1 MAAWLAGYASGGSYW
16 NSVGWKLLYL
26 DAGER
31 EADTERLYCLWAVSC
46 SGTFCGLSLWRGD
59 AGVVSG
65 AEFVTV
71 QPATVQNYPLCKGM
85 EYDIVRKREETEY
98 WQRMPVKRWGTKDG
112 EQEAGKEKKDRECAA
127 Q

>member
-16 NSVGWKLLYL
+16 NSVGRKLLYL

-31 EADTERLYCLWAVSC
+31 EADTERPYCLWAVSC

-71 QPATVQNYPLCKGM
+71 QPSGFTVTFSLQLYRIIHC
-85 EYDIVRKREETEY
+85 VRE
-98 WQRMPVKRWGTKDG
+98 WSMI
-112 EQEAGKEKKDRECAA
+112 
-127 Q
+127 